1 MKGIDKGIRATNYL
15 VDQTIILIIALTV
28 LAIFQEVTTSPIL
41 YYVICF
47 LYYFLCEVITGQT
60 LGKKLTK
67 TRVVN
72 NEGRRASKLRIF
84 LRSILRLIPLD
95 PLSYLYGTEYGIHDV
110 LSSTRILKGEASL
123 ILKD

>member
-28 LAIFQEVTTSPIL
+28 LAIFQGVTTSPIL
-41 YYVICF
+41 YYVIYF

-72 NEGRRASKLRIF
+72 NEGRRAQNSGF
-84 LRSILRLIPLD
+84 F
-95 PLSYLYGTEYGIHDV
+95 
-110 LSSTRILKGEASL
+110 
-123 ILKD
+123 